1 MINAIIDGMCIA
13 INAEFDDTYEI
24 YTESIEQGLKEPC
37 FSILC
42 LNPTIEHFF
51 GKRYFRTNQFC
62 IHYFPSSKEKRS
74 ECYEVMDRLF
84 TALEYIEVDGDPIRG
99 TEMHGEF
106 VDDVLNFFV
115 NYDLF
120 TYSKST
126 DADSMGTFE
135 HNTIVK
141 G

>member
-1 MINAIIDGMCIA
+1 MINKLVDGICVA
-13 INAEFDDTYEI
+13 INTQFDDTYEI
-24 YTESIEQGLKEPC
+24 YTEDIEQGLEEPC
-37 FSILC
+37 FSVLC
-42 LNPTIEHFF
+42 LNPTIEHFR

-84 TALEYIEVDGDPIRG
+84 TALEYINVDGEPTNG

-106 VDDVLNFFV
+106 VDGVLNFFV
-115 NYDLF
+115 NYDMF
-120 TYSKST
+120 VYDKTE
-126 DADSMGTFE
+126 DADSMETFE